1 MKRFARF
8 CPAWAILFF
17 LVAPAFAQTQY
28 RFELF
33 GAGSFPLE
41 KEFFIGLPQFSPPL
55 QGVHEYGNAARGG
68 VRVGAD
74 FKKHWGEDITYSF
87 GRYTTKI
94 VNRTVG
100 TEFPFAVQSHEIAFN
115 ALWYPLGLDAKSKIF
130 PYVTA
135 GVGTTFFIVGS
146 KDINAG
152 LEAGLGKLQ
161 SENVFAFNAG
171 GGVTMRVRKHIGVRV
186 DARDFMTPVP
196 RFGMPKS
203 SDDPSALVFPAGGVF
218 HRFEASFAFVYYF

>member
-8 CPAWAILFF
+8 CPSLAILLL

-28 RFELF
+28 RLELF
-33 GAGSFPLE
+33 GAGSFPLD
-41 KEFFIGLPQFSPPL
+41 KEFIIGLPQYSPPL
-55 QGVHEYGNAARGG
+55 EGVHEYSNTVRGG
-68 VRVGAD
+68 IRVGAD
-74 FKKHWGEDITYSF
+74 FRKHWGEDITYSF

-100 TEFPFAVQSHEIAFN
+100 NEFAFAVPSHEIAFN
-115 ALWYPLGLDAKSKIF
+115 ALWYPMSLDSKSKAL

-135 GVGTTFFIVGS
+135 GVGTTFFVVGS
-146 KDINAG
+146 KDINAAM
-152 LEAGLGKLQ
+152 EAGLGKLE
-161 SENVFAFNAG
+161 SDNVFAFNAG
-171 GGVTMRVRKHIGVRV
+171 GGVAVRLREHIGVRV
-186 DARDFMTPVP
+186 DARDFMSPVP
-196 RFGMPKS
+196 RFGIPKS